1 MILGVISELNKHM
14 YTSRNRQGKEK
25 ADTLQEKKGVECLFS
40 KHEILLNC
48 SVETSINSWKK
59 KKRSGFLSLF
69 LTNLI

>member
-1 MILGVISELNKHM
+1 MILGVISELNKHT

-25 ADTLQEKKGVECLFS
+25 ADTLQEKKKGVECLFS

-59 KKRSGFLSLF
+59 KKEVVFFLSF
-69 LTNLI
+69 